1 MAAGGTAGGIKAV
14 FNRSF
19 WLFFG
24 LALTSGLICWWVRGA
39 DVFLESLV
47 EDAELLTF
55 LLPKVVAASIVAAL
69 MPLLIPQAVV
79 ARFLGE
85 SSGFRGVTLA
95 SAVGSVMP
103 GGAMTSFPLVTA
115 LHASGSG
122 IHVLIAFLTSWGVL
136 GVQRILMWELPL
148 MGPQFVLVRV
158 LVSLPLP
165 FIAAA
170 ISMAIMRHRPFPGTG
185 SSSELKP

>member
-1 MAAGGTAGGIKAV
+1 MAAGSTARGIKAV

-19 WLFFG
+19 WLFFV
-24 LALTSGLICWWVRGA
+24 LAVVSGLVCWFVRGPE
-39 DVFLESLV
+39 VLLESLV
-47 EDAELLTF
+47 EDAELLSF
-55 LLPKVVAASIVAAL
+55 LLPKVAAASIVAAL

-79 ARFLGE
+79 ARFLGD
-85 SSGFRGVTLA
+85 SSGFPGVALA
-95 SAVGSVMP
+95 TAVGSVMP

-122 IHVLIAFLTSWGVL
+122 IHVLIAFLTSWGVI

-170 ISMAIMRHRPFPGTG
+170 ISMLIMRYRPFPPLNAPT
-185 SSSELKP
+185 EPKA